1 MTLEHREKFD
11 YWEDLRRRTV
21 LWRKQDGCTQKEL
34 ADELGITQSGLSAFE
49 RGANGTLRKDHHN
62 ALLDI
67 IRIKPTNIIDLGI
80 EKVRDASEDG
90 NKPTYENYLQNLRE
104 SIATKLCGGNTD
116 VQMNVVRELSS
127 MNVIKL
133 IRLFDSLESDT

>member
-1 MTLEHREKFD
+1 MTLDHQERFD
-11 YWEDLRRRTV
+11 YWKDLRRRTV
-21 LWRKQDGCTQKEL
+21 LWRKENRCTQKEL

-80 EKVRDASEDG
+80 EKIRSESEDG
-90 NKPTYENYLQNLRE
+90 NEPTSENYLQNLRH
-104 SIATKLCGGNTD
+104 SIATKLCGGNTAE
-116 VQMNVVRELSS
+116 QKNVVKELSS
-127 MNVIKL
+127 
-133 IRLFDSLESDT
+133 